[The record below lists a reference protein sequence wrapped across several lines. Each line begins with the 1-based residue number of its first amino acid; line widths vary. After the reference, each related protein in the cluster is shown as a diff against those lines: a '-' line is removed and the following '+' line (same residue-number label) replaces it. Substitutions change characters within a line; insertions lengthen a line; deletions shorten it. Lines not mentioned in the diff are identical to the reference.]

1 MRVDSIQIRNYKK
14 FEDISIDFNSRMN
27 VIIGNNGT
35 GKTSI
40 LDALSI
46 SIGSI
51 FLGIDTNS
59 FPGIKKEDV
68 RCVSKKIGSTIDRQP
83 QFPVEISCK
92 GNLNKINDV
101 WTRSCSNESE
111 FGKDIMRDGIKMLD
125 ASVLLLH
132 NVRQG
137 DENTVLPVLAYYGTG
152 RLWLQKS
159 KKTSKIIDNRLQGYT
174 NCLSS
179 EIDEKVML
187 KWFEKMTYI
196 ELQNGKLVPE
206 LQAVKKAIEESYV
219 ESGADV
225 RNVNVR
231 FDVSKNRLEVEYE
244 DTKGCFDS
252 HPFYELSDGY
262 RNTLSLIAD
271 IAYRMAV
278 LNPQFLGDVTKKTP
292 GIVLIDEVDLH
303 LHPIWQKRILKTLK
317 NVFPLVQFI
326 VTTHSPSI
334 ISSAK
339 ADELLILD
347 GDSCRNFEYE
357 VYGKDSNSV
366 LTEIM
371 ETSERPD
378 EVADKFVE
386 FDNLMD
392 KGDYKSA
399 ENILDGLRNILGD
412 NDSGVISAS
421 IALDFQKDWKD

>member
-1 MRVDSIQIRNYKK
+1 MRIDNIQIKNYRR
-14 FEDISIDFNSRMN
+14 FENIGIDFNSRMN
-27 VIIGNNGT
+27 VIIGNNGA

-46 SIGSI
+46 GIGSI
-51 FLGIDTNS
+51 FLGIETNS
-59 FPGIKKEDV
+59 SPGIKKEDI
-68 RCVSKKIGSTIDRQP
+68 RFVSRKIGSTIDRQP
-83 QFPVEISCK
+83 QFPVVISCAGEIVDK
-92 GNLNKINDV
+92 KISWIRQLNTESGRTNYGDAIN
-101 WTRSCSNESE
+101 
-111 FGKDIMRDGIKMLD
+111 IKNITLD
-125 ASVLLLH
+125 LQNSVR
-132 NVRQG
+132 NG
-137 DENTVLPVLAYYGTG
+137 DENVILPIISYYGTG
-152 RLWLQKS
+152 RLWAQKHES
-159 KKTSKIIDNRLQGYT
+159 SQKTIDNRLQGYT
-174 NCLSS
+174 DCLSAES
-179 EIDEKVML
+179 NEKLML

-196 ELQNGKLVPE
+196 QLQDGTVIPE
-206 LQAVKKAIEESYV
+206 LKAVKFAIADSYM
-219 ESGADV
+219 ESGANVIDV
-225 RNVNVR
+225 QVNFNVK
-231 FDVSKNRLEVEYE
+231 SHQLEITYIDENNNYQR
-244 DTKGCFDS
+244 
-252 HPFYELSDGY
+252 HPFHELSDGY

-292 GIVLIDEVDLH
+292 GVVLIDEVDLH

-317 NVFPLVQFI
+317 NIFPLVQFI

-378 EVADKFVE
+378 EVASMFAE

-392 KGDYKSA
+392 KGDYKTA
-399 ENILDGLRNILGD
+399 ENMLNELRKILGD

-421 IALDFQKDWKD
+421 VALDFQKDWED

>member
-1 MRVDSIQIRNYKK
+1 MRIDNIQIKNYRR
-14 FEDISIDFNSRMN
+14 FENLSIDFNSRMN
-27 VIIGNNGT
+27 VIIGNNGV

-46 SIGSI
+46 GIGSI
-51 FLGIDTNS
+51 FLGIEANS
-59 FPGIKKEDV
+59 SPGIKKEDI
-68 RCVSKKIGSTIDRQP
+68 RFISRKIGSTIDRQP
-83 QFPVEISCK
+83 QFPVVISCAGEIVNK
-92 GNLNKINDV
+92 KISWIRQLNTKSGRTNYGDAA
-101 WTRSCSNESE
+101 N
-111 FGKDIMRDGIKMLD
+111 IKNIASDLQNSVRNGD
-125 ASVLLLH
+125 A
-132 NVRQG
+132 NVI
-137 DENTVLPVLAYYGTG
+137 LPIISYYGTG
-152 RLWLQKS
+152 RLWAQKHES
-159 KKTSKIIDNRLQGYT
+159 SQKTIDNRLQGYT
-174 NCLSS
+174 DCLSVES
-179 EIDEKVML
+179 DEKLML

-196 ELQNGKLVPE
+196 QLQDGTVIPE
-206 LQAVKKAIEESYV
+206 LKAVKSAIADSYM

-225 RNVNVR
+225 NDIQVTFNVK
-231 FDVSKNRLEVEYE
+231 SHQLEITYIDENNNYQR
-244 DTKGCFDS
+244 
-252 HPFYELSDGY
+252 HPFHELSDGY

-271 IAYRMAV
+271 IAYRMAI

-334 ISSAK
+334 ISSAR

-347 GDSCRNFEYE
+347 GNSCRNFEYE

-378 EVADKFVE
+378 EVANMFAE

-392 KGDYKSA
+392 KGDYKTA
-399 ENILDGLRNILGD
+399 ENILNELRKILGD
-412 NDSGVISAS
+412 NDSGVVSS
-421 IALDFQKDWKD
+421 SVALDFQKDWED

>member
-1 MRVDSIQIRNYKK
+1 MRIDNIQIKNYRR
-14 FEDISIDFNSRMN
+14 FENLSIDFNSRMN
-27 VIIGNNGT
+27 VIIGNNGV

-46 SIGSI
+46 GIGSI
-51 FLGIDTNS
+51 FLGIEANS
-59 FPGIKKEDV
+59 SPGIKKEDI
-68 RCVSKKIGSTIDRQP
+68 RSVSRKIGSTIDRQP
-83 QFPVEISCK
+83 QFPVVISCAGEIVNK
-92 GNLNKINDV
+92 KISWIRQLNTKSGRTNYGDAA
-101 WTRSCSNESE
+101 N
-111 FGKDIMRDGIKMLD
+111 IKNIASDLQNSVRNGD
-125 ASVLLLH
+125 A
-132 NVRQG
+132 NVI
-137 DENTVLPVLAYYGTG
+137 LPIISYYGTG
-152 RLWLQKS
+152 RLWVQKHES
-159 KKTSKIIDNRLQGYT
+159 SQKTIDNRLQGYT
-174 NCLSS
+174 DCLSVES
-179 EIDEKVML
+179 NEKLML

-196 ELQNGKLVPE
+196 QLQDGTVIPE
-206 LQAVKKAIEESYV
+206 LKAVKSAIADSYM

-225 RNVNVR
+225 NDVQVSFNVK
-231 FDVSKNRLEVEYE
+231 SHQLEITYIDENNNYQ
-244 DTKGCFDS
+244 K
-252 HPFYELSDGY
+252 HPFHELSDGY

-278 LNPQFLGDVTKKTP
+278 LNPQFLGNVTKKTP

-334 ISSAK
+334 ISSAR

-347 GDSCRNFEYE
+347 GNSCRNFEYE

-378 EVADKFVE
+378 EVANMFAE

-392 KGDYKSA
+392 KGDYKTA
-399 ENILDGLRNILGD
+399 ENILNELRKILGD
-412 NDSGVISAS
+412 NDSGVVSS
-421 IALDFQKDWKD
+421 SVALDFQKDWED

>member
-1 MRVDSIQIRNYKK
+1 MKIDNIQIKNYRK
-14 FEDISIDFNSRMN
+14 FEKMVIDFNPRMN
-27 VIIGNNGT
+27 VIIGNNGV

-46 SIGSI
+46 GIGSI
-51 FLGIDTNS
+51 FLGIETNPS
-59 FPGIKKEDV
+59 PGIKKEDV
-68 RCVSKKIGSTIDRQP
+68 RFVSRKIGSTIDRQP
-83 QFPVEISCK
+83 QFPVKISCK
-92 GNLNKINDV
+92 GNLNGIDDI
-101 WTRSCSNESE
+101 WTRVCNNEAE
-111 FGKDIMRDGIKMLD
+111 FGKDIMCDGIKMLNT
-125 ASVLLLH
+125 SILLLH
-132 NVRQG
+132 DVRQG
-137 DENTVLPVLAYYGTG
+137 NENTVLPIVAYYGTG

-179 EIDEKVML
+179 EIDEKMML

-196 ELQNGKLVPE
+196 ELQNGKLIPE

-219 ESGADV
+219 ESGDGV
-225 RNVNVR
+225 KNVNVI
-231 FDVSKNRLEVEYE
+231 FSVLKNRLEIEYE
-244 DTKGCFDS
+244 DNNGCFES
-252 HPFYELSDGY
+252 HPFHELSDSY

-347 GDSCRNFEYE
+347 GDFCKNFEYE

-378 EVADKFVE
+378 EVADMFAE
-386 FDNLMD
+386 FDSLMD
-392 KGDYKSA
+392 KGDYNAA
-399 ENILDGLRNILGD
+399 ENILNELRKILGD
-412 NDSGVISAS
+412 NDSGVVSS
-421 IALDFQKDWKD
+421 SVALDFQKDWED

>member
-1 MRVDSIQIRNYKK
+1 MRIDNIQIKNYKK
-14 FEDISIDFNSRMN
+14 FENISIDFNSRMN

-46 SIGSI
+46 GIGSI

-59 FPGIKKEDV
+59 SPGIKKEDV

-83 QFPVEISCK
+83 QFPVEILCR
-92 GNLNKINDV
+92 GNLNKIGDT
-101 WTRSCSNESE
+101 WTRICSNESE
-111 FGKDIMRDGIKMLD
+111 FGKDIMRDGIKMLNE
-125 ASVLLLH
+125 SILLLH
-132 NVRQG
+132 NIRQG

-152 RLWLQKS
+152 RLWIQKS
-159 KKTSKIIDNRLQGYT
+159 KKTSTIIDNRLQGYT

-179 EIDEKVML
+179 EIDEKMML

-196 ELQNGKLVPE
+196 ELQNGNPVPE

-225 RNVNVR
+225 KNVNVK
-231 FDVSKNRLEVEYE
+231 FDVSKERLEVEYE
-244 DTKGCFDS
+244 DTNGCFDS

-271 IAYRMAV
+271 VAYRMAI
-278 LNPQFLGDVTKKTP
+278 LNPQFLGNVTKKTP

-378 EVADKFVE
+378 EVTDKFVE

-399 ENILDGLRNILGD
+399 ENILNVLRDILGEND
-412 NDSGVISAS
+412 NGVISAS
-421 IALDFQKDWKD
+421 IALDFQKDWDE

>member
-1 MRVDSIQIRNYKK
+1 MRIDNIQIKNYRR
-14 FEDISIDFNSRMN
+14 FENLSIDFNSRMN
-27 VIIGNNGT
+27 VIIGNNGV

-46 SIGSI
+46 GIGSI
-51 FLGIDTNS
+51 FLGIEANS
-59 FPGIKKEDV
+59 SPGIKKEDI
-68 RCVSKKIGSTIDRQP
+68 RFVSRKIGSTIDRQP
-83 QFPVEISCK
+83 QFPVVISCAGEIVNK
-92 GNLNKINDV
+92 KISWIRQLNTKSGRTNYGDAA
-101 WTRSCSNESE
+101 N
-111 FGKDIMRDGIKMLD
+111 IKNIASDLQNSVRNGD
-125 ASVLLLH
+125 A
-132 NVRQG
+132 NVI
-137 DENTVLPVLAYYGTG
+137 LPIISYYGTG
-152 RLWLQKS
+152 RLWAQKHES
-159 KKTSKIIDNRLQGYT
+159 SQKTIDNRLQGYT
-174 NCLSS
+174 DCLSVES
-179 EIDEKVML
+179 NEKLML

-196 ELQNGKLVPE
+196 QLQDGTVIPE
-206 LQAVKKAIEESYV
+206 LKAVKSAIADSYM

-225 RNVNVR
+225 NDIQVTFNVKSHQLEITYI
-231 FDVSKNRLEVEYE
+231 DKNNNYQR
-244 DTKGCFDS
+244 
-252 HPFYELSDGY
+252 HPFHELSDGY

-347 GDSCRNFEYE
+347 GYSWRNFEYE

-378 EVADKFVE
+378 EVANMFAE
-386 FDNLMD
+386 FDNFMD
-392 KGDYKSA
+392 KGDYKTA
-399 ENILDGLRNILGD
+399 ENILNELRKILGD
-412 NDSGVISAS
+412 NDSGVVSS
-421 IALDFQKDWKD
+421 SVALDFQKDWEN

>member
-1 MRVDSIQIRNYKK
+1 MKIDNIQIKNYRK
-14 FEDISIDFNSRMN
+14 FEKMVIDFNPRMN
-27 VIIGNNGT
+27 VIIGNNGV

-46 SIGSI
+46 GIGSI
-51 FLGIDTNS
+51 FLGIETNPS
-59 FPGIKKEDV
+59 PGIKKEDV
-68 RCVSKKIGSTIDRQP
+68 RFVSRKIGSTIDRQP
-83 QFPVEISCK
+83 QFPVVISCAGEIVNKEISWIRQ
-92 GNLNKINDV
+92 LNTKSGRTNYGDAA
-101 WTRSCSNESE
+101 N
-111 FGKDIMRDGIKMLD
+111 IKNI
-125 ASVLLLH
+125 ASDLQ
-132 NVRQG
+132 NSVRNG
-137 DENTVLPVLAYYGTG
+137 DENIILPIISYYGTG
-152 RLWLQKS
+152 RLWAQKHES
-159 KKTSKIIDNRLQGYT
+159 SQKTIDSRLQGYT
-174 NCLSS
+174 DCLSAES
-179 EIDEKVML
+179 NEKLML
-187 KWFEKMTYI
+187 KWFEKMTYTQ
-196 ELQNGKLVPE
+196 LQDETVVPE
-206 LQAVKKAIEESYV
+206 LKAVKSAIADSYM
-219 ESGADV
+219 ESGA
-225 RNVNVR
+225 NVIEVQVNFNVK
-231 FDVSKNRLEVEYE
+231 SHQLEITYIDENNNYQR
-244 DTKGCFDS
+244 

-347 GDSCRNFEYE
+347 EDSCKNFEYE

-378 EVADKFVE
+378 EVANMFAE

-392 KGDYKSA
+392 KGDYNTA
-399 ENILDGLRNILGD
+399 ENILNELRKILGD
-412 NDSGVISAS
+412 NDSGVVSS
-421 IALDFQKDWKD
+421 SVALDFQKDWED

>member
-1 MRVDSIQIRNYKK
+1 MRIDNIQIKNYRR
-14 FEDISIDFNSRMN
+14 FENLSIDFNSRMN
-27 VIIGNNGT
+27 VIIGNNGV

-46 SIGSI
+46 GIGSI
-51 FLGIDTNS
+51 FLGIEANS
-59 FPGIKKEDV
+59 SPGIKKEDI
-68 RCVSKKIGSTIDRQP
+68 RFISRKIGSTIDRQP
-83 QFPVEISCK
+83 QFPVVISCAGEIVNK
-92 GNLNKINDV
+92 KISWIRQLNTKSGRTNYGDAA
-101 WTRSCSNESE
+101 N
-111 FGKDIMRDGIKMLD
+111 IKNIASDLQNSVRNGD
-125 ASVLLLH
+125 A
-132 NVRQG
+132 NVI
-137 DENTVLPVLAYYGTG
+137 LPIISYYGTG
-152 RLWLQKS
+152 RLWAQKHES
-159 KKTSKIIDNRLQGYT
+159 SQKTIDNRLQGYT
-174 NCLSS
+174 DCLSVES
-179 EIDEKVML
+179 NEKLML

-196 ELQNGKLVPE
+196 QLQDGTVIPE
-206 LQAVKKAIEESYV
+206 LKAVKSAIADSYM

-225 RNVNVR
+225 NDVQVTFNVK
-231 FDVSKNRLEVEYE
+231 SHQLEITYIDENNNYQR
-244 DTKGCFDS
+244 
-252 HPFYELSDGY
+252 HPFHELSDGY

-378 EVADKFVE
+378 EVANMFAE

-392 KGDYKSA
+392 KGDYKTA
-399 ENILDGLRNILGD
+399 ENILNELRKILGD
-412 NDSGVISAS
+412 NDSGVVSS
-421 IALDFQKDWKD
+421 SVALDFQKDWED

>member
-1 MRVDSIQIRNYKK
+1 MKVDSIQIRNYKK

-59 FPGIKKEDV
+59 SPGIKKEDV

-83 QFPVEISCK
+83 QFPVVISCVGEIADK
-92 GNLNKINDV
+92 KISWIRQLN
-101 WTRSCSNESE
+101 TES
-111 FGKDIMRDGIKMLD
+111 GRTNYGDATNIKNIATDLQN
-125 ASVLLLH
+125 SVR
-132 NVRQG
+132 NG
-137 DENTVLPVLAYYGTG
+137 DENVVLPIISYYGTG
-152 RLWLQKS
+152 RLWAQKHES
-159 KKTSKIIDNRLQGYT
+159 SQKTIDNRLQGYT
-174 NCLSS
+174 DCLSVES
-179 EIDEKVML
+179 NERLML
-187 KWFEKMTYI
+187 KWFEKMTYVQ
-196 ELQNGKLVPE
+196 LQDGTVIPE
-206 LQAVKKAIEESYV
+206 LQAVKKAIEESYI
-219 ESGADV
+219 ESGA
-225 RNVNVR
+225 NVNDIQIIFNVK
-231 FDVSKNRLEVEYE
+231 SHQLEISYIDENNNYQR
-244 DTKGCFDS
+244 
-252 HPFYELSDGY
+252 HPFHELSDGY